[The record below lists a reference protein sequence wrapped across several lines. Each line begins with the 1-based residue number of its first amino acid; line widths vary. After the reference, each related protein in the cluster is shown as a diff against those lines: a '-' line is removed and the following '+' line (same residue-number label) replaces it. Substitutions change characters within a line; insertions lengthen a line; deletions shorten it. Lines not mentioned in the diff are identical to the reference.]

1 VAELS
6 AHENVVGVKD
16 SRGSLDLVAELVK
29 DCRPGF
35 QVLVGNGAVVYA
47 SLELGAVGGILAVA
61 NLDPGR
67 SVGIVESFS
76 AGRSA
81 EAGRLQEMVGPV
93 HKAVVGGLGVAG
105 VKAGTDLLGLR
116 GGDPRPQGGAPRPRE
131 GPPPR
136 APRRAMSPIDSRQL
150 SLTFPSRMQRPEP
163 FPWGKG
169 FFHGPGPR
177 IPPLDRTAPDGN
189 RRAGHS

>member
-1 VAELS
+1 GLVAELS

-116 GGDPRPQGGAPRPRE
+116 GGDPRPPLAPLGEEGRKEVRRVLERARLLGRPAVR
-131 GPPPR
+131 
-136 APRRAMSPIDSRQL
+136 
-150 SLTFPSRMQRPEP
+150 
-163 FPWGKG
+163 
-169 FFHGPGPR
+169 
-177 IPPLDRTAPDGN
+177 
-189 RRAGHS
+189 